1 MRVKITCVDNRETPE
16 ELTLAECGFNVGD
29 LVEVEGVF
37 NDGSLLV
44 LAPGNK
50 EFGIE
55 YGDNVSLNEDEYEVI
70 EP

>member
-1 MRVKITCVDNRETPE
+1 MRIRITCVDNRNTPE

-29 LVEVEGVF
+29 LVEVEGKF
-37 NDGSLLV
+37 HDGSLLI

-50 EFGIE
+50 EFGIYE
-55 YGDNVSLNEDEYEVI
+55 GDNVSVNEDEYEVI